1 MAKAANTEDQEH
13 HLASGWGERKTRE
26 NPATNPRQSFSKPC
40 SAELHTE
47 RSRFWNAPHTK
58 QEKDVCLIKPG

>member
-26 NPATNPRQSFSKPC
+26 NPA
-40 SAELHTE
+40 ELHTE